1 MILPTVAPRF
11 EPTILKWL
19 RTAFPDTVFVTR
31 LNAKKGDQV
40 LIILDYLDKNTEVS
54 QVVNVRIT
62 VYGNNMQPTIDLDKA
77 YKLMADIQRFL
88 LAQHAT
94 TPAVSATMLTGTSRI
109 VDSSVNRECLY
120 SVMQFAITAQ

>member
-1 MILPTVAPRF
+1 
-11 EPTILKWL
+11 
-19 RTAFPDTVFVTR
+19 
-31 LNAKKGDQV
+31 
-40 LIILDYLDKNTEVS
+40 
-54 QVVNVRIT
+54 
-62 VYGNNMQPTIDLDKA
+62 MQPTIDLDKA